1 MTAEVK
7 GIGMRR
13 SIVLLATLAFVTAA
27 TAAGAAERTVE
38 SRYENPA
45 AGSADAGG
53 GCVAGADGCES
64 MPSGPGEILMS
75 VEIIDDAGGKVSA
88 SASWDTDGDGI
99 SDTGFNICGKTDDF
113 QSIPQSTDITIF
125 VYASPS
131 SSCPDAVATA
141 GVVKATFSTGSTT
154 GGGGGGG
161 GSTALGSPRAGL
173 GIKDTT
179 PKKGAT
185 TQATA
190 TLKVCGDHA
199 GTKIQLQKQSGK
211 TWKKVA
217 QKKLNAKCRVV
228 FQLVADFKKA
238 TFRSFWPKQDD
249 DHRAGKSKPVTVTTH

>member
-1 MTAEVK
+1 
-7 GIGMRR
+7 
-13 SIVLLATLAFVTAA
+13 
-27 TAAGAAERTVE
+27 
-38 SRYENPA
+38 
-45 AGSADAGG
+45 
-53 GCVAGADGCES
+53 
-64 MPSGPGEILMS
+64 MPSGAGEILMS
-75 VEIIDDAGGKVSA
+75 VEIIDDAGGTVSA

-99 SDTGFNICGKTDDF
+99 SDTGFNICGKTADF
-113 QSIPQSTDITIF
+113 ESVPPSTDITVF

-131 SSCPDAVATA
+131 SGCPDAVATA
-141 GVVKATFSTGSTT
+141 GVVKATFSTGSS

-161 GSTALGSPRAGL
+161 GGAVLGSPKAGL

-199 GTKIQLQKQSGK
+199 GTKIQLQKKSGK
-211 TWKKVA
+211 TWKKFA

-228 FQLVADFKKA
+228 FQVVANFKKA
-238 TFRSFWPKQDD
+238 TFRSFWPKQDK